1 MTRRREGQRG
11 FGQVVLF
18 GLLGPPETLLDP
30 ALRRIDGLL
39 DDEAL
44 VDAVWRALRSR
55 YAQSA
60 RRGRP
65 ATPAEVVLRLL
76 VLKHLKTWSYEQLE
90 WEVRGSVAYRHFCRL
105 GSGTVPD
112 GKTLVRLGQL
122 LEGDLLRAVLERV
135 VGVAVERKVTRGRRL
150 RVDTTVVEAPI
161 RYPTDSGLCED
172 GIRVL
177 RRGVRRLVAAGIR
190 LRGGVRDVRRSVSR
204 RMREIR
210 GRIVDGVTTGAD
222 KLVSLFEPSAQ
233 ILRRGKLHRPTEF
246 GALVK
251 VQETEGGIV
260 TEIAVVDGK
269 NDAPLL
275 VPAVE
280 GHDRVFGRPPGLVA
294 VDRGFYSTDGE
305 RRVWALGVRHAV
317 IPKPGFRSRERI
329 DHERQRWFRRGR
341 AWRAGGEARIARLKH
356 CFGMARSRH
365 RGARGMVRTVYWA
378 AIANNLAASA
388 SRVG

>member
-135 VGVAVERKVTRGRRL
+135 VGVAVERQVTRGRRL

-177 RRGVRRLVAAGIR
+177 RRGVRRLVAVGIR

-204 RMREIR
+204 RMREIGQALRRRGEAARTALRRPYRGLLRITRRVVRETRRSVAAARRQLRRLPPAAQGQARRALTRLATMLPRVQQVVRQTR
-210 GRIVDGVTTGAD
+210 GRIVHGVTTGAD

-251 VQETEGGIV
+251 VQETERHR
-260 TEIAVVDGK
+260 DG
-269 NDAPLL
+269 D
-275 VPAVE
+275 
-280 GHDRVFGRPPGLVA
+280 
-294 VDRGFYSTDGE
+294 
-305 RRVWALGVRHAV
+305 
-317 IPKPGFRSRERI
+317 
-329 DHERQRWFRRGR
+329 RRGR
-341 AWRAGGEARIARLKH
+341 QEERRTVARAGGRR
-356 CFGMARSRH
+356 ARSCL
-365 RGARGMVRTVYWA
+365 WA
-378 AIANNLAASA
+378 AA
-388 SRVG
+388 RTRGG

>member
-1 MTRRREGQRG
+1 MTRRREGQRA

-18 GLLGPPETLLDP
+18 GLLGPPGTLLDP
-30 ALRRIDGLL
+30 VLRRIDRLL
-39 DDEAL
+39 EDDEL
-44 VDAVWRALRSR
+44 VDAVWRALRRR
-55 YAQSA
+55 YPQSG

-76 VLKHLKTWSYEQLE
+76 VLKHLKGWSYEQLE

-105 GSGTVPD
+105 GCGTVPD

-122 LEGDLLRAVLERV
+122 LEGDLLRAVLETQRS
-135 VGVAVERKVTRGRRL
+135 VAAARRQLRRL
-150 RVDTTVVEAPI
+150 PAAAQGQARRALTRLATMLPRVQQVV
-161 RYPTDSGLCED
+161 RQT
-172 GIRVL
+172 
-177 RRGVRRLVAAGIR
+177 
-190 LRGGVRDVRRSVSR
+190 
-204 RMREIR
+204 R
-210 GRIVDGVTTGAD
+210 GRIVHGVTTGAD

-280 GHDRVFGRPPGLVA
+280 GHARVFGRPPGLVA

-356 CFGMARSRH
+356 CFGMARR
-365 RGARGMVRTVYWA
+365 
-378 AIANNLAASA
+378 
-388 SRVG
+388 

>member
-1 MTRRREGQRG
+1 MTRRREGKRG

-135 VGVAVERKVTRGRRL
+135 VGVAVERQVTRGRRL
-150 RVDTTVVEAPI
+150 RVDTAVVEAPI
-161 RYPTDSGLCED
+161 RYPTESGLWAD
-172 GIRVL
+172 GIRAL
-177 RRGVRRLVAAGIR
+177 R
-190 LRGGVRDVRRSVSR
+190 RDVRRSVSR
-204 RMREIR
+204 RMREIGQALRRRGEAARTALRRPYRGLLRITRRVVRETRRSVAAARRQLRRLPPPAQRQARRALTRLATMLPRVQQVVRQTR
-210 GRIVDGVTTGAD
+210 GRIVHGVTTGAD

-233 ILRRGKLHRPTEF
+233 ILRRRKLHRPTEF
-246 GALVK
+246 GGVVK

-260 TEIAVVDGK
+260 TEIARS
-269 NDAPLL
+269 
-275 VPAVE
+275 E
-280 GHDRVFGRPPGLVA
+280 
-294 VDRGFYSTDGE
+294 E
-305 RRVWALGVRHAV
+305 RRVG
-317 IPKPGFRSRERI
+317 
-329 DHERQRWFRRGR
+329 
-341 AWRAGGEARIARLKH
+341 
-356 CFGMARSRH
+356 
-365 RGARGMVRTVYWA
+365 
-378 AIANNLAASA
+378 
-388 SRVG
+388 

>member
-1 MTRRREGQRG
+1 MDDAEAGGAAGVRAGRVVRVAGAAGDVARAGAPADRRAAGRRSAGGRG
-11 FGQVVLF
+11 LAGA
-18 GLLGPPETLLDP
+18 PPPLSP
-30 ALRRIDGLL
+30 K
-39 DDEAL
+39 
-44 VDAVWRALRSR
+44 RAAR
-55 YAQSA
+55 AAGDA
-60 RRGRP
+60 RRGRVTAVGAQASQDLELRAARVGSRRQRRVP
-65 ATPAEVVLRLL
+65 ALLPAGRRPYRGLLRITRRVVRE
-76 VLKHLKTWSYEQLE
+76 TQ
-90 WEVRGSVAYRHFCRL
+90 RSVAAARR
-105 GSGTVPD
+105 
-112 GKTLVRLGQL
+112 QL
-122 LEGDLLRAVLERV
+122 
-135 VGVAVERKVTRGRRL
+135 RRL
-150 RVDTTVVEAPI
+150 PAAAQGQARRALTRLATMLPRVQQVV
-161 RYPTDSGLCED
+161 RQT
-172 GIRVL
+172 
-177 RRGVRRLVAAGIR
+177 
-190 LRGGVRDVRRSVSR
+190 
-204 RMREIR
+204 R
-210 GRIVDGVTTGAD
+210 GRIVHGVTTGAD

-356 CFGMARSRH
+356 CFGMARSRY
-365 RGARGMVRTVYWA
+365 RGERGMVRTVYWA
-378 AIANNLAASA
+378 AIANNLAAIA

>member
-135 VGVAVERKVTRGRRL
+135 RSEEHTSELQSHHDLVCRL
-150 RVDTTVVEAPI
+150 
-161 RYPTDSGLCED
+161 L
-172 GIRVL
+172 
-177 RRGVRRLVAAGIR
+177 
-190 LRGGVRDVRRSVSR
+190 
-204 RMREIR
+204 
-210 GRIVDGVTTGAD
+210 
-222 KLVSLFEPSAQ
+222 
-233 ILRRGKLHRPTEF
+233 
-246 GALVK
+246 
-251 VQETEGGIV
+251 
-260 TEIAVVDGK
+260 
-269 NDAPLL
+269 
-275 VPAVE
+275 
-280 GHDRVFGRPPGLVA
+280 
-294 VDRGFYSTDGE
+294 
-305 RRVWALGVRHAV
+305 
-317 IPKPGFRSRERI
+317 
-329 DHERQRWFRRGR
+329 
-341 AWRAGGEARIARLKH
+341 
-356 CFGMARSRH
+356 
-365 RGARGMVRTVYWA
+365 
-378 AIANNLAASA
+378 
-388 SRVG
+388 

>member
-18 GLLGPPETLLDP
+18 GLLGPRETLLDP

-44 VDAVWRALRSR
+44 VDAVWRALRRR
-55 YAQSA
+55 YPQSA

-122 LEGDLLRAVLERV
+122 LEGDLLRAVHERV
-135 VGVAVERKVTRGRRL
+135 VGVAVERRGTRVRGTQRSVAAARRQLRRL
-150 RVDTTVVEAPI
+150 PAAAQGQARRALTRLATMLPRVQQVV
-161 RYPTDSGLCED
+161 RQTH
-172 GIRVL
+172 
-177 RRGVRRLVAAGIR
+177 
-190 LRGGVRDVRRSVSR
+190 
-204 RMREIR
+204 
-210 GRIVDGVTTGAD
+210 GRIVHGVTTGAD

-251 VQETEGGIV
+251 VQETDGGIV
-260 TEIAVVDGK
+260 TEVGVVDGK
-269 NDAPLL
+269 TDAPLL
-275 VPAVE
+275 VQAVE
-280 GHDRVFGRPPGLVA
+280 GHGRVFGRPPGLVA

-305 RRVWALGVRHAV
+305 RRVRALGVHHAV

-329 DHERQRWFRRGR
+329 DYERQRWFRRGR

-356 CFGMARSRH
+356 CFGMARSRY
-365 RGARGMVRTVYWA
+365 RGERGMVRTVYWA
-378 AIANNLAASA
+378 AIANNLTAIAT
-388 SRVG
+388 RVG